1 MGGAPTSA
9 ARPSSDQPTADQT
22 SRDQASYAPTL
33 ALREV
38 FARFWPYTKP
48 FRGRLLLGLSLGLL
62 LPLIQAATIW
72 MFKILVDRVLV
83 PKDLGAFWWIAG
95 IYLGITAIAGAASF
109 ANSYLSRWLAQHFV
123 LGLRTDVFAHLHS
136 LSLDVLERRRL
147 GDVLSRLTS
156 DVNAVEQL
164 VVSGVTRSLG
174 NIVRIFLF
182 TGLLF
187 WLSWQLALVA
197 LAITPLF
204 ALIARSFSAR
214 IKTASRAARHHS
226 GAMTA
231 VAEESL
237 SNAPLV
243 HAYQRQDFEVARFES
258 EGRKRMDAKLAAAR
272 LGAGFGPLVDALELV
287 GVLSVIGLGTW
298 QMASGELTLGA
309 LFAFIAYLAQLL
321 SPVRSIARLTN
332 TIYSA
337 SAGAERISE
346 LLTSR
351 TSVPENLNARA
362 IGRARGVVEFD
373 QVGFSYPGAARP
385 ALRDISARVGPGE
398 VLALAGPSGAGKTT
412 ITKLILR
419 AYDATSGTV
428 RIDGHDIR
436 DLTVDSLRANIAVVL
451 QETLI
456 FHGTIGDNIAYGR
469 RDATTAQVVEA
480 ARAADVDEF
489 VHRLPDGYDTVVGER
504 GRWLSGG
511 QRQRIAIARAL
522 IRDAPILILDEPAT
536 GLDEATGERVFAPL
550 RRLMA
555 GRTTIVIAHDPHT
568 IQNADMVLALSQG
581 RRSGDV
587 LV

>member
-1 MGGAPTSA
+1 
-9 ARPSSDQPTADQT
+9 
-22 SRDQASYAPTL
+22 
-33 ALREV
+33 
-38 FARFWPYTKP
+38 
-48 FRGRLLLGLSLGLL
+48 
-62 LPLIQAATIW
+62 
-72 MFKILVDRVLV
+72 MFKVLVDRVLV
-83 PKDLGAFWWIAG
+83 PKSLGAFWWIAG
-95 IYLGITAIAGAASF
+95 IYLAITAVAGAASF

-174 NIVRIFLF
+174 NMLRIVVF

-197 LAITPLF
+197 LAVTPLF
-204 ALIARSFSAR
+204 ALIARSFSVR
-214 IKTASRAARHHS
+214 IKVASRAARHHS

-258 EGRKRMDAKLAAAR
+258 EGRKQMGAKLAAAR

-298 QMASGELTLGA
+298 QMASGQLTLGA
-309 LFAFIAYLAQLL
+309 LFAFIAYLSQLL
-321 SPVRSIARLTN
+321 SPVRSMARLTN

-346 LLTSR
+346 LLTSH
-351 TSVPENLNARA
+351 TSVPEVSNARSL
-362 IGRARGVVEFD
+362 GRAYGVVELEH
-373 QVGFSYPGAARP
+373 VGFSYPGASWP
-385 ALRDISARVGPGE
+385 ALRDVSARVGRGE

-419 AYDATSGTV
+419 NYDATAGVV

-436 DLTVDSLRANIAVVL
+436 DLTVESVRANIAVVL

-456 FHGTIGDNIAYGR
+456 FHGTIADNIAYGR
-469 RDATTAQVVEA
+469 HGATTDEVLDA

-522 IRDAPILILDEPAT
+522 IRNTPILILDEPVT
-536 GLDEATGERVFAPL
+536 GLDEATGERILAPL

-555 GRTTIVIAHDPHT
+555 DRTTIVIAHDPQT
-568 IQNADMVLALSQG
+568 VERADQVLTLAEG
-581 RRSGDV
+581 RRTAEV
-587 LV
+587 LG

>member
-9 ARPSSDQPTADQT
+9 PRPSNASTPHSRHPGETAL
-22 SRDQASYAPTL
+22 APTL

-48 FRGRLLLGLSLGLL
+48 FRGRLLLGLGLGLL
-62 LPLIQAATIW
+62 LPLIQAVTIW
-72 MFKILVDRVLV
+72 MFKVLVDRVLV
-83 PKDLGAFWWIAG
+83 PNDLGAFWWIAG
-95 IYLGITAIAGAASF
+95 IYLAITAVAGAASF
-109 ANSYLSRWLAQHFV
+109 VNSYLSRWLAQHFV

-174 NIVRIFLF
+174 NMLRIFLF

-243 HAYQRQDFEVARFES
+243 HAYQRQDFEVAHFES

-272 LGAGFGPLVDALELV
+272 LGASFGPLVDALELV

-298 QMASGELTLGA
+298 QMASGDLTLGA
-309 LFAFIAYLAQLL
+309 LFAFLAYLSQLL
-321 SPVRSIARLTN
+321 SPVRSMARMTN

-351 TSVPENLNARA
+351 TSVPENPDARN
-362 IGRARGVVEFD
+362 IGRARGVVELD
-373 QVGFSYPGAARP
+373 HVGFGYPGAARP
-385 ALRDISARVGPGE
+385 ALHDISARVGPGE

-419 AYDATSGTV
+419 MYDATSGTV

-456 FHGTIGDNIAYGR
+456 FHGTIADNIAYGR
-469 RDATTAQVVEA
+469 RDATTAQVLEA

-555 GRTTIVIAHDPHT
+555 GRTTIVIAHDPQT
-568 IQNADMVLALSQG
+568 IKDADMVLALSQG
-581 RRSGDV
+581 RRSGEV